1 MDRALNHRD
10 TDAEAATAPPFA
22 CVFEHDRQF
31 GGESRLS
38 CLMAMKDGRNAMAS
52 SRDGSQASVEQSRGS
67 MDKNEI
73 PRLFGRRSGQVTAK
87 VHSGV
92 VNPPGAG

>member
-1 MDRALNHRD
+1 MDRALNDRD

-22 CVFEHDRQF
+22 CVFEHDQQF

-38 CLMAMKDGRNAMAS
+38 SLMAMKDGRNAMAS

-73 PRLFGRRSGQVTAK
+73 PKPLDRRSGQVTWRSQ
-87 VHSGV
+87 V
-92 VNPPGAG
+92 